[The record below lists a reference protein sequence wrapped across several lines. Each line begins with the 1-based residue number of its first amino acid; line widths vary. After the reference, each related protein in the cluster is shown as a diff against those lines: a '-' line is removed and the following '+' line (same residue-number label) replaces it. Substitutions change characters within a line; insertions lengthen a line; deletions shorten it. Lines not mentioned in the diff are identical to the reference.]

1 MPAESIDL
9 WLLELF
15 GWSKS
20 LEEID
25 RMDYARLLRAL
36 DVRNVRDTERMRRR
50 YLDIDSPLP
59 VDEQDPDVW
68 AAILENDRLLLAGES
83 AE

>member
-59 VDEQDPDVW
+59 TDEQDPDVW
-68 AAILENDRLLLAGES
+68 AAILENDRLLTGEG
-83 AE
+83 AQ